1 MNTQYNYYLKERTD
15 KLENINNVAKNT
27 YLLLSMTILFSALM
41 AFVSIKTNAYK
52 VNLLYYFI
60 ISFSLLIL
68 INIFKNS
75 IIGLLLV
82 FAFTGF
88 LGYELGPLL
97 KVYLNTKTG
106 ENLIIISLSTTGFI
120 FLFLSSYI
128 LISKK
133 NLEFLRGFILT
144 GTIAIIILIIISL
157 FIKITLIQAVLSGA
171 IIILSSAIILHTT
184 NEIIQG
190 EEKNYILATISLYI
204 QIYNIFINLL
214 NLLNIFSSKE

>member
-133 NLEFLRGFILT
+133 NLDFLRGFILT

>member
-27 YLLLSMTILFSALM
+27 YMLLSMTILFSALM

-214 NLLNIFSSKE
+214 NLLNIFS